1 MKSAIKIPLLRAP
14 NRSTFM
20 GVGLYG
26 MLLFGSIFAGLVA
39 AYLPWWF
46 VFAACVFPLFLV
58 LAAVFP
64 QIASI
69 LVIAAIAGV
78 VPEFLLPQIS
88 VGIGRILPQD
98 LFLVALLGL
107 ALLKNLGAKKIGP
120 LRKGGILGYLMIA
133 MVTCAAFGVAIGV
146 GLYGA
151 GVKDAISEFRNQIYW
166 LVFFLP
172 VAFVHT
178 ERDLRLMAT
187 ALVLLGLWIAIAVL
201 IQFQFGIALLTNARV
216 EDLATGSI
224 RYTDIIRSTA
234 GGGIYWVIFALFI
247 SVARVLKRSGSTV
260 WALIIAI
267 ICAGAILV
275 SFGRGIWIASFIA
288 LLLLA
293 RSIGGNKAVLAAM
306 LFSLLATAVAI
317 VPLTILKPAFFD
329 AVSER
334 VISTK
339 DEGGQKSSLGW
350 RLEENSFAFKQI
362 IRNPLTGTGLGV
374 AYKPKLDRMAS
385 IDQVRYIHN
394 SYLGLWMKMG
404 LASLLVAGWFAWKT
418 LRTANDAV
426 KRNRT
431 ATNLELVAAAGAAFV
446 VPLITGVTQPEWLV
460 ATGISFFAMMSGLTM
475 AFSNLH
481 TPVSTPHARAKDLY
495 RSR

>member
-1 MKSAIKIPLLRAP
+1 
-14 NRSTFM
+14 
-20 GVGLYG
+20 
-26 MLLFGSIFAGLVA
+26 
-39 AYLPWWF
+39 
-46 VFAACVFPLFLV
+46 
-58 LAAVFP
+58 
-64 QIASI
+64 
-69 LVIAAIAGV
+69 
-78 VPEFLLPQIS
+78 LPQIS

-293 RSIGGNKAVLAAM
+293 RS
-306 LFSLLATAVAI
+306 
-317 VPLTILKPAFFD
+317 
-329 AVSER
+329 
-334 VISTK
+334 
-339 DEGGQKSSLGW
+339 
-350 RLEENSFAFKQI
+350 
-362 IRNPLTGTGLGV
+362 
-374 AYKPKLDRMAS
+374 
-385 IDQVRYIHN
+385 H
-394 SYLGLWMKMG
+394 
-404 LASLLVAGWFAWKT
+404 
-418 LRTANDAV
+418 
-426 KRNRT
+426 
-431 ATNLELVAAAGAAFV
+431 
-446 VPLITGVTQPEWLV
+446 
-460 ATGISFFAMMSGLTM
+460 
-475 AFSNLH
+475 
-481 TPVSTPHARAKDLY
+481 
-495 RSR
+495 